1 MVDGS
6 QYNSEE
12 ILKDYAQTYLKKTQE
27 LDDYKVTK
35 TEVNGNEATITVEL
49 TPYAG
54 LSEANPIGNA
64 RTQLFGGMDEDTF
77 IRQSQNKDLKAIKN
91 LITLKLYAMYYGDL
105 AHKPELASSKT
116 TFTFNMDKKGDNF
129 MVSND
134 DLIKIMKEYLSQTY
148 AKSSENNS
156 TEAIS

>member
-1 MVDGS
+1 
-6 QYNSEE
+6 
-12 ILKDYAQTYLKKTQE
+12 
-27 LDDYKVTK
+27 
-35 TEVNGNEATITVEL
+35 
-49 TPYAG
+49 
-54 LSEANPIGNA
+54 
-64 RTQLFGGMDEDTF
+64 MDEDTF

-91 LITLKLYAMYYGDL
+91 LMYYGDL

>member
-1 MVDGS
+1 
-6 QYNSEE
+6 
-12 ILKDYAQTYLKKTQE
+12 
-27 LDDYKVTK
+27 
-35 TEVNGNEATITVEL
+35 
-49 TPYAG
+49 
-54 LSEANPIGNA
+54 
-64 RTQLFGGMDEDTF
+64 MDEDTF

-91 LITLKLYAMYYGDL
+91 LITLKLYAMYHGDL

-156 TEAIS
+156 TESTS